1 MCMFVT
7 FYNGLFFVK
16 ILFSFSFLF
25 FIFLKY
31 NLRNNFHQNILFC
44 IYKYIID
51 CNIVIMN
58 DKNVIDYRTYYERK
72 KNAIEIFMRIA

>member
-31 NLRNNFHQNILFC
+31 NLRNNFNQNILFC